1 MAVMTPADVW
11 ADRRRRV
18 AELRGRRGFVRQLLD
33 FYGALLPVQEKA
45 FHDAKATA
53 PSPVQVTAFV
63 AETVVPRILDVS
75 IAAGPDS
82 LRSSAL
88 RWLEMESP
96 YGAVHSWMGGDQQP
110 MIERFVAR
118 ASLEPVLEALGP
130 DARGVCRGPRD
141 ARHCPECG
149 GPPQL
154 SYSLRASDDL
164 ATGPRRLLCA
174 RCGTSW
180 GYPRMTCAGCGEES
194 GPRLPIFGEEGTA
207 SGERG
212 SVVRGLP
219 GGVTDHAQKAIFPHI
234 RIEACDSCRRYLL
247 NIDCAGDQLSVP
259 IVDEMTA
266 VPLDLVARERG
277 YTKVIPNLM
286 GF

>member
-1 MAVMTPADVW
+1 MAVATASDLW
-11 ADRRRRV
+11 AGRRRRV
-18 AELRGRRGFVRQLLD
+18 AELRGQRGFVRQLLD
-33 FYGALLPVQEKA
+33 FYGALLPVQERA
-45 FHDAKATA
+45 FHDALAA
-53 PSPVQVTAFV
+53 SPSPVQVAAFV
-63 AETVVPRILDVS
+63 AETVVPKVVDVS

-82 LRSSAL
+82 LRASAI
-88 RWLEMESP
+88 RWLELDTP
-96 YGAVHSWMGGDQQP
+96 YGAVDRWMAGEQQP

-118 ASLEPVLEALGP
+118 ASLGPVLEALGP
-130 DARGVCRGPRD
+130 EARGVCRGRRD

-154 SYSLRASDDL
+154 SYSVRATDDL

-174 RCGTSW
+174 RCGATW
-180 GYPRMTCAGCGEES
+180 GYPRMTCAGCGEDT
-194 GPRLPIFGEEGTA
+194 GPKLPIFSEEGTT

-212 SVVRGLP
+212 GVVRGLP
-219 GGVTDHAQKAIFPHI
+219 GGAQHHAQEAIFPHM

-247 NIDCAGDQLSVP
+247 SIDCADDPLAVP
-259 IVDEMTA
+259 LVDEMTA

-277 YTKVIPNLM
+277 YTKITPNLM